1 MQGPLNVK
9 EILNWHWRKLALE
22 KAMDLSQDSD
32 HIMDE
37 YVSTDAQNPQTQI
50 CKKLELRSSHD
61 NFISSHKET

>member
-1 MQGPLNVK
+1 
-9 EILNWHWRKLALE
+9 
-22 KAMDLSQDSD
+22 MDLSQDSD